1 MGDDLKKKMV
11 SALTWTMVD
20 RFGQQAIQFVIGMIL
35 ARLLSP
41 SEFGLIGLVMIFV
54 ALSYVLVESGFTQAL
69 IRKQDA
75 NETDYNTV
83 FYFNI
88 FVSILLYFLL
98 YFTVPFIAKNLYEQ
112 PHLELIPIG
121 RIVFLAIIF
130 NAFCLVPSTKLTKA
144 LDFKTIA
151 KINIIS
157 IIFSGSFGLTLA
169 FMHFGVW
176 ALVAQQVLFNFFRA
190 IAFQIFVK
198 WKPQRIFSFNVIRV
212 FWKFSLNLLGTAI
225 LNVLFNNLYV
235 FILGLFYPIKQ
246 VGNYSQAGKL
256 SDTFNFTFQ
265 SILTSSTYPL
275 FAQIQNDDDR
285 FRRILREIAKKT
297 SIVTFPI
304 MIVLIA
310 AAKPFILV
318 LITEKFIQAV
328 PYFQLLCLASLF
340 SPLYTLN
347 ISALNSRGKSKI
359 TFRIEVLKK
368 IAILLSV
375 VICFKFGFMAMLWGY
390 VIACFIAFL
399 ISTIYLKKELQH
411 YFKHQMVDFSTTIII
426 GVLIAICA
434 FGLSFIIK
442 NNHLLLGS
450 QIAVSAILYLLSIKL
465 FFNDLYNEVFQFLA
479 KKIASIKSKSNINTV
494 E

>member
-20 RFGQQAIQFVIGMIL
+20 RFGQQAIQLVIGLIF

-41 SEFGLIGLVMIFV
+41 SEFGLLGLVMV
-54 ALSYVLVESGFTQAL
+54 YAALSYVLVESGFTQAL

-75 NETDYNTV
+75 NETDFNTV

-88 FVSILLYFLL
+88 FVSIALYFIL
-98 YFTVPFIAKNLYEQ
+98 YLTVPFIAEYFHQ
-112 PHLELIPIG
+112 PQLIPIG
-121 RIVFLAIIF
+121 RTVFLAIIF

-176 ALVAQQVLFNFFRA
+176 ALVAQQVLFNMFRA

-198 WKPQRIFSFNVIRV
+198 WRPQRIFSFNVIRG
-212 FWKFSLNLLGTAI
+212 FWKFSLNLLGTSI
-225 LNVLFNNLYV
+225 LNVLFNNIYV
-235 FILGLFYPIKQ
+235 LLLGHYYPIKQ
-246 VGNYSQAGKL
+246 VGYYTQANKL

-285 FRRILREIAKKT
+285 FRRIFREIAKKT
-297 SIVTFPI
+297 SIITFPI

-310 AAKPFILV
+310 SAKPFIFV
-318 LITEKFIQAV
+318 LLTEKFLPAV

-340 SPLYTLN
+340 TPLYTLN
-347 ISALNSRGKSKI
+347 VSALNSRGKSKI

-375 VICFKFGFMAMLWGY
+375 VICFKFGFMAMLWGF
-390 VIACFIAFL
+390 VIACSVAFL
-399 ISTIYLKKELQH
+399 ISTVYIKKELQH
-411 YFKHQMVDFSTTIII
+411 YFKHQLVDFSTTILI